1 MSLSL
6 LLIDGQSNFLLEVL
20 GYIGCCLSTF
30 WMLWVNVKK
39 NWRTVFFV
47 NVLVCN
53 FLILIYISIFRNE
66 FLSSDISYQRYP
78 PTVQSQYFMVI
89 VVWVHCVIFAGL
101 LDRFPDFQ
109 AYIAIIQNTSFTWN
123 IYIYIC
129 TMMFM
134 SCMNYHK
141 ATVVITDRT
150 HCPLFSW

>member
-6 LLIDGQSNFLLEVL
+6 LLIDGQSNFLLEVF
-20 GYIGCCLSTF
+20 GYIGCSLSTF

-78 PTVQSQYFMVI
+78 PTVRSQYFMVI

-123 IYIYIC
+123 IYIY
-129 TMMFM
+129 MY
-134 SCMNYHK
+134 NDVHELHELPQN
-141 ATVVITDRT
+141 
-150 HCPLFSW
+150 HCCDNG

>member
-1 MSLSL
+1 
-6 LLIDGQSNFLLEVL
+6 
-20 GYIGCCLSTF
+20 
-30 WMLWVNVKK
+30 MLRKY
-39 NWRTVFFV
+39 WRTVFFV
-47 NVLVCN
+47 NVLVSN